1 MTSEVLVRDSETTQG
16 YHVVIMREKLEKTRE
31 DRYIV
36 SIAEA
41 LKKSGHFVTI
51 LTTSFNRNDCLP
63 ELEVNI
69 NLTNLDINK
78 IYLMKIAAGFK

>member
-1 MTSEVLVRDSETTQG
+1 MTSEVLTRDSQTSQG
-16 YHVVIMREKLEKTRE
+16 YHVVIIREKLEKTRE

-41 LKKSGHFVTI
+41 LKKSGHYVTI
-51 LTTSFNRNDCLP
+51 LTSYFDRNDCLP

-69 NLTNLDINK
+69 KFNLYRN
-78 IYLMKIAAGFK
+78 